1 VDSDRYSGRVRLLPP
16 TLEATMQTAADRPE
30 APTGRVHVDDLD
42 SALCALSD
50 VRLKMGRS
58 FEKALGLVLAVLG
71 APILGLLLATAG
83 LPVLPSTLVALVA
96 GFWFYLAW
104 EKAQ

>member
-1 VDSDRYSGRVRLLPP
+1 
-16 TLEATMQTAADRPE
+16 MQTAADRPE

-42 SALCALSD
+42 SALCALSY

>member
-1 VDSDRYSGRVRLLPP
+1 
-16 TLEATMQTAADRPE
+16 
-30 APTGRVHVDDLD
+30 
-42 SALCALSD
+42 
-50 VRLKMGRS
+50 MGRS
-58 FEKALGLVLAVLG
+58 LEKALGLVLAVLG